1 MTVKIREINQ
11 TLAAL
16 YLARRDRRVPRR
28 SKILIA
34 LALGYVLSPIDLVP
48 DFIPLLGQLD
58 DLLIVPTLVAM
69 ALKSIPNEVLNEYR
83 EKAQQVQMKKRF
95 TVASFIVLAFWTI
108 LLVWLVKL
116 LIKLLRL

>member
-16 YLARRDRRVPRR
+16 YLARKDRRITRR

-34 LALGYVLSPIDLVP
+34 LALGYALSPIDLIP

-58 DLLIVPTLVAM
+58 DLLIIPALIAL
-69 ALKSIPNEVLNEYR
+69 ALKSIPKEVLDEYR
-83 EKAQQVQMKKRF
+83 QKAQQVQMKKRF
-95 TVASFIVLAFWTI
+95 TVASFFVLAFWTI
-108 LLVWLVKL
+108 LLVWLARL

>member
-1 MTVKIREINQ
+1 MKIREINQ

-16 YLARRDRRVPRR
+16 YLARKDRRIPRR

-34 LALGYVLSPIDLVP
+34 LALGYALSPIDLIP

-58 DLLIVPTLVAM
+58 DLLIIPALIAL
-69 ALKSIPNEVLNEYR
+69 ALKSIPKEVLDEYR

-95 TVASFIVLAFWTI
+95 TVASFFVLAFWTI
-108 LLVWLVKL
+108 LLVWLARL

>member
-16 YLARRDRRVPRR
+16 YLARKDRRIPRR

-34 LALGYVLSPIDLVP
+34 LALGYALSPIDLIP

-58 DLLIVPTLVAM
+58 DLLIIPALIAL
-69 ALKSIPNEVLNEYR
+69 ALKSIPKEVLDEYR
-83 EKAQQVQMKKRF
+83 QKAQQVQMKKRF
-95 TVASFIVLAFWTI
+95 TVASFLVLAFWTI
-108 LLVWLVKL
+108 LLVWLARL

>member
-16 YLARRDRRVPRR
+16 YLARKDRRIPRR

-34 LALGYVLSPIDLVP
+34 LALGYALSPIDLIP

-58 DLLIVPTLVAM
+58 DLLIIPALIAL
-69 ALKSIPNEVLNEYR
+69 ALKSIPKEVLDEYR
-83 EKAQQVQMKKRF
+83 QKAEQLQMKKRF
-95 TVASFIVLAFWTI
+95 GLVSAFI
-108 LLVWLVKL
+108 LLFWFALL
-116 LIKLLRL
+116 MWLIKILLKLS

>member
-1 MTVKIREINQ
+1 MKIREINQ